1 MVKKQQNPMI
11 DSDIPYTLP
20 EETLDLR
27 QKVGQFFM
35 PAVFINDTEEEVQQM
50 EKLIKECHVGSI
62 CFFHSR
68 ASAATNFEGKKKIVH
83 NEKSY
88 DRLLELIERY
98 QKVASVPL
106 LVAIDAEWGLA
117 MRIENTAQ
125 YPYAITLGAL
135 TNGDDHIQQV
145 GKAIGDDC
153 RRAGIQW
160 NLAPVVDINNNPE
173 NPVIGYRS
181 FGDDRERVFG
191 KAKAFL
197 NGMTNSGTLNSIKHF
212 PGHGDTTT
220 DSHLGLPII
229 DKSMEELMENEL
241 YPFKKLI
248 ESGVDSVMVGHLLLP
263 QLDADNPS
271 TTSAKIISDLLRR
284 KLGFNGVVIS
294 DALNMHAVSKKFPK
308 KGNLEQAAFNAG
320 MDVLCFS
327 EHVKEGMDKILTH
340 SSKER
345 IQESFERVWALKQ
358 KVFSIKKKLNQPEPN
373 ALSKLNR
380 EIAAQS
386 ITELYGDA
394 SIVAKIKSSDFLNV
408 SASLGKTN
416 SFSEQ
421 ISSQLGVEIMDLDA
435 GLASNNQNI
444 VLSFFPPAIKPKNQ
458 FGIDKSTLGSIHR
471 LIKDKNTLIYLF
483 GNPYVL
489 DILQLKESSNVVL
502 AYQDFAEFQEVAFDH
517 FSGKTKAKGKLPIQL
532 KTFQP

>member
-1 MVKKQQNPMI
+1 MIENQKKYML
-11 DSDIPYTLP
+11 SEEGLTL
-20 EETLDLR
+20 E

-35 PAVFINDTEEEVQQM
+35 PAVFINDTEEEVQEM
-50 EKLIKECHVGSI
+50 ERLIKEYHVGSI

-88 DRLLELIERY
+88 ERLLELIDRY
-98 QKVASVPL
+98 QKAASVPL

-135 TNGDDHIQQV
+135 NNGNDLIHQV
-145 GKAIGDDC
+145 GEAIGNDC
-153 RRAGIQW
+153 KLSGIQW

-181 FGDDRERVFG
+181 FGDDKNRVFQ
-191 KAKAFL
+191 KAQAFI
-197 NGMTNSGTLNSIKHF
+197 NGMARSGTLNSIKHF
-212 PGHGDTTT
+212 PGHGDTAT
-220 DSHLGLPII
+220 DSHLGLPVI

-263 QLDADNPS
+263 RLDTDNPS
-271 TTSAKIISDLLRR
+271 TTSVKIISGLLR
-284 KLGFNGVVIS
+284 KQLGFNGVVIS
-294 DALNMHAVSKKFPK
+294 DALNMHAVSKKFPV
-308 KGNLEQAAFNAG
+308 KGSLEQAAFDAG

-327 EHVKEGMDKILTH
+327 EHVKEGMDKILSH
-340 SSKER
+340 SSKKR
-345 IQESFERVWALKQ
+345 IQESFERVWSLKQ
-358 KVFSIKKKLNQPEPN
+358 KVFSVQNQSNQPYPSVH
-373 ALSKLNR
+373 SKLNR
-380 EIAAQS
+380 EIAEQS
-386 ITELYGDA
+386 ISELYGDA
-394 SIVAKIKSSDFLNV
+394 PMVAKIKSSDFLNV
-408 SASLGKTN
+408 SVSMGKAN

-421 ISSQLGVEIMDLDA
+421 ISSQLGIKMVDLDNA
-435 GLASNNQNI
+435 LTSNSHNI
-444 VLSFFPPAIKPKNQ
+444 VLSLFPPTIKPKNQ
-458 FGIDKSTLGSIHR
+458 FGIDQNTLDSIHR
-471 LIKDKNTLIYLF
+471 LIKEKNTLIYLF

-502 AYQDFAEFQEVAFDH
+502 VYQDFEEFQQVAFEH
-517 FSGKTKAKGKLPIQL
+517 FCGKIKAQGKLPIQL